1 MECSAGLYLG
11 SRHTGLWTCSDAS
24 SPLSPLYTASGANRC
39 GSRRAA
45 SRAGISAGYMCD
57 LEHGRRLPRLGTVE
71 RLEKAIGLPPRLLER
86 LRATAAPESAFA
98 PR

>member
-1 MECSAGLYLG
+1 
-11 SRHTGLWTCSDAS
+11 
-24 SPLSPLYTASGANRC
+24 
-39 GSRRAA
+39 
-45 SRAGISAGYMCD
+45 MCD